1 MFFSRNAVGMEITQH
16 GVRMTVIGGKKSR
29 PKLLA
34 QEVAEFPA
42 GTIRLVHREP
52 NVVEPALF
60 VRQVKEAYLKLLQR
74 SGLVSVS
81 LPDACGRVTLLDLE
95 TRFKSRDEGSDIIR
109 WKLKKSLPFDIN
121 DMHFDYQV
129 LREKESGEI
138 SVLVAIIAR
147 PVVSQYEELLVE
159 AGLQPNRID
168 FTSFNLYRF
177 FSPRV
182 AMSESC
188 LFVACHENVLSIL
201 IFHGGILEF
210 YRAKDLPSSDLDMN
224 RVFMETN
231 SSLLF
236 YRDKNPGREF
246 REAFCFATSGD
257 GELLRTVITEA
268 CGVEP
273 FMLSP
278 DTFVDSPGSSVVGSG
293 AALAPLAAALGAA
306 TRNL

>member
-1 MFFSRNAVGMEITQH
+1 MFFSRSAVGMEITQN
-16 GVRMTVIGGKKSR
+16 GVRLVAIGGKKSR

-34 QEVAEFPA
+34 QETAEFPA
-42 GTIRLVHREP
+42 GTIRLAHREP
-52 NVVEPALF
+52 NVTEPAGF
-60 VRQVKEAYLKLLQR
+60 VRQVREASLKLLNR
-74 SGLVSVS
+74 TDLVSVS
-81 LPDACGRVTLLDLE
+81 LPDACGRVTLIDLE

-121 DMHFDYQV
+121 DIHLDYQV

-147 PVVSQYEELLVE
+147 QVVSQYEDLLIE
-159 AGLQPNRID
+159 AGLKPNRID

-188 LFVACHENVLSIL
+188 LFSACHDNVLSIMV
-201 IFHGGILEF
+201 FHQGVLEF
-210 YRAKDLPSSDLDMN
+210 YRAKELHGADPDMN
-224 RVFMETN
+224 RIFMETN

-246 REAFCFATSGD
+246 REAFCLAPAGG
-257 GELLRTVITEA
+257 GELFRTVIAEA

-273 FMLSP
+273 FMLQP
-278 DTFVDSPGSSVVGSG
+278 ETFLDGSGSPGGG
-293 AALAPLAAALGAA
+293 AALTPLAAALGAA
-306 TRNL
+306 ARNL

>member
-1 MFFSRNAVGMEITQH
+1 MFFSRSAVGMEITQH
-16 GVRMTVIGGKKSR
+16 GVRMAVVGGKKSR

-34 QEVAEFPA
+34 QEITEFPS

-52 NVVEPALF
+52 NVVEPVLF
-60 VRQVKEAYLKLLQR
+60 VRQVKEAYLKLLHP

-95 TRFKSRDEGSDIIR
+95 TRFKSRDEGCDIIR
-109 WKLKKSLPFDIN
+109 WKLKKSLPFDVN
-121 DMHFDYQV
+121 DIHLDYQV
-129 LREKESGEI
+129 LREKENGEI
-138 SVLVAIIAR
+138 SVLVAIISR
-147 PVVSQYEELLVE
+147 QVVGQYEELLME
-159 AGLQPNRID
+159 AGIQPNRID
-168 FTSFNLYRF
+168 FTSFNLYRLY
-177 FSPRV
+177 SSRI

-201 IFHGGILEF
+201 VFQQGILEF
-210 YRAKDLPSSDLDMN
+210 YRAKELPGSDPDMN
-224 RVFMETN
+224 RVYMETN

-246 REAFCFATSGD
+246 REAFCLAPSGD
-257 GELLRTVITEA
+257 GEMFRTVIAEA

-273 FMLSP
+273 FMLLP
-278 DTFVDSPGSSVVGSG
+278 DTFVDKPGSTVRDGVE
-293 AALAPLAAALGAA
+293 LAPLAAALGAA

>member
-16 GVRMTVIGGKKSR
+16 GVRLAAIGGKKSR
-29 PKLLA
+29 PRLLA
-34 QEVAEFPA
+34 QEAAEFPA

-60 VRQVKEAYLKLLQR
+60 VREVKEAYLKLLHR
-74 SGLVSVS
+74 TGLVSVS

-95 TRFKSRDEGSDIIR
+95 TRFKSRDEGCDIIR

-121 DMHFDYQV
+121 DIHLDYQV
-129 LREKESGEI
+129 LREKDSGEI

-147 PVVSQYEELLVE
+147 QVVSQYEELLIE
-159 AGLQPNRID
+159 AGIQPNRID
-168 FTSFNLYRF
+168 FTSFNLYRL
-177 FSPRV
+177 FSPRI

-201 IFHGGILEF
+201 VFHQGILEF
-210 YRAKDLPSSDLDMN
+210 YRAKELHGADPDMN
-224 RVFMETN
+224 RIYMETN

-246 REAFCFATSGD
+246 REAFCLAPSGD
-257 GELLRTVITEA
+257 GELFRTVIAEA
-268 CGVEP
+268 CGMEP
-273 FMLSP
+273 FMLLP
-278 DTFVDSPGSSVVGSG
+278 DTFVDNLGSQTGG
-293 AALAPLAAALGAA
+293 AMALAPLAAALGAA